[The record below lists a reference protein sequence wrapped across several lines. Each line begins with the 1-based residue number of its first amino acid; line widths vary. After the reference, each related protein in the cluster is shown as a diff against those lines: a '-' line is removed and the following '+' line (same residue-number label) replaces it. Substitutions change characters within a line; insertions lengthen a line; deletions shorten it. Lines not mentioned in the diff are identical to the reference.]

1 MREITDDSIQTR
13 WALLEASITRTRFT
27 GTGWMCNT
35 SRPHRCSGLVFTWKS
50 ATRKYIKCTETV
62 HTYNFICFSI
72 YNIRTMT
79 NTTQSSSQLHSFT
92 KTNIEKLLYM
102 LDSSRRYCQQVVTC
116 WQYWRE
122 LSSIGNSLNNST
134 HNSSLAK

>member
-13 WALLEASITRTRFT
+13 WALLEASITRARFT

-50 ATRKYIKCTETV
+50 TTRKYIKCTETV

-79 NTTQSSSQLHSFT
+79 NTTKSSSQLHSFT
-92 KTNIEKLLYM
+92 KTNIQKLLHMYV
-102 LDSSRRYCQQVVTC
+102 LYIDSSRRYCQQVTM
-116 WQYWRE
+116 
-122 LSSIGNSLNNST
+122 SSIGNSLNNST